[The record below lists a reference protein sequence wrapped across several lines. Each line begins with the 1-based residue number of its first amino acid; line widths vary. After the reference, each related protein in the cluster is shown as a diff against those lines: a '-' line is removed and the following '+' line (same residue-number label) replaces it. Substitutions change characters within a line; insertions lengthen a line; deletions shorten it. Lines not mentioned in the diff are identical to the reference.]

1 MGTSKI
7 NLVFL
12 NITGEGGFSGV
23 NRYLQMMIRGLAA
36 YPEIV
41 VHTVYLLEKKKML
54 FPDIRY
60 ESGSVHAS
68 IPLPLNP
75 RPVIKE
81 DFWMTAYAEVV
92 ADLLEKYFQGKRNLI
107 WNVHCINL
115 SRLAA
120 ILKRQHGG
128 RILTYL
134 HCIPWKFDIEMH
146 PGRFNERYRKYLN
159 REYEDFNDQ
168 TVEKLTYEVADHLMC
183 VTETGRTYLKDCM
196 RVPEAKLSVVTN
208 GLESIG
214 ENIGFQRSSGE
225 SVLLYVGR
233 ISREKGVPDLL
244 KALRK
249 VKRRGYTCR
258 LVLAGAGRPAFIREL
273 REKFPELELD
283 FVGQIPFE
291 ELTGLYKKCTL
302 GIIPSLHEQ
311 CSYVALEMAMFGVPL
326 IVTDVDGLGE
336 MFIQHRTAL
345 KVPLVFDEVTGLGV
359 DTGKLTEAIVYLLEK
374 PVFRKRLS
382 ENVRRY
388 FLEHFTSEIM
398 VKNTLEIYN
407 RILCLK

>member
-12 NITGEGGFSGV
+12 NITGDGGFSGV
-23 NRYLQMMIRGLAA
+23 NRYLQVMIRGLVA

-41 VHTVYLLEKKKML
+41 VHTVYLWEKKKML
-54 FPDIRY
+54 FPDIRCEG
-60 ESGSVHAS
+60 ESIHAE
-68 IPLPLNP
+68 IPLPLNT

-81 DFWMTAYAEVV
+81 DFWMTAYSEVV
-92 ADLLEKYFQGKRNLI
+92 ADLLEKYFQGKQNLI

-115 SRLAA
+115 SRLAVL
-120 ILKRQHGG
+120 LKRRHGG

-134 HCIPWKFDIEMH
+134 HCIPWKFDIETY

-168 TVEKLTYEVADHLMC
+168 AIEKLTYEVADRLVC
-183 VTETGRTYLKDCM
+183 VTETGRTYLRDCM
-196 RVPEAKLSVVTN
+196 RVPAEKVSVVTN
-208 GLESIG
+208 GMESIG
-214 ENIGFQRSSGE
+214 ENIGFQRYSGE

-249 VKRRGYTCR
+249 VRRRGYACR

-273 REKFPELELD
+273 REKFPELALD

-311 CSYVALEMAMFGVPL
+311 CSYVGMEMAMFGVPL

-336 MFIQHRTAL
+336 MFIQHRTAV
-345 KVPLVFDEVTGLGV
+345 KVPLVFDDITGLSV
-359 DTGKLTEAIVYLLEK
+359 NSGKLAEAIIYLLEK
-374 PVFRKRLS
+374 PAFRKRLS

-388 FLEHFTSEIM
+388 FLEHFTAEIM